1 MNWDSIVQLGALAVV
16 AILMILKDGKR
27 DEFLQKYM
35 QEMRETVDKN
45 TAAFEKLRESIE
57 KRDRK

>member
-1 MNWDSIVQLGALAVV
+1 MNWDNLVQLGALAVV
-16 AILMILKDGKR
+16 AILMIVKDSKR

-57 KRDRK
+57 KRDKK